1 MIISADHGLPSPP
14 LSPRD
19 SLISRDDPDSLASR
33 LVRLVLQVVMART
46 LMITTVI
53 QRTKIG

>member
-19 SLISRDDPDSLASR
+19 SLIWDDPDSLASR

>member
-1 MIISADHGLPSPP
+1 MRPS
-14 LSPRD
+14 SF
-19 SLISRDDPDSLASR
+19 AS
-33 LVRLVLQVVMART
+33 LQVVMART